1 MLPEKYAK
9 PVVEYLRATR
19 HVYELCMARHVAPD
33 FHRQFDEFRRTFLV
47 LNSLISLPWTLK
59 CHVILGIYIINILF
73 LINWFI
79 LDHFEEYFKL
89 TGVTFRYTTGE
100 FIESMHHRLRMM
112 MEKHNLHITS
122 KSLGTKL
129 LETKLLKTICLWNFL
144 NLDRQ
149 IGNKPVPRSVEAIA
163 GAVYSQQF

>member
-1 MLPEKYAK
+1 MKISGLGGSYAGPSIRKILRETSLSDLEEMLPEKYAK

-73 LINWFI
+73 LIN
-79 LDHFEEYFKL
+79 
-89 TGVTFRYTTGE
+89 
-100 FIESMHHRLRMM
+100 
-112 MEKHNLHITS
+112 
-122 KSLGTKL
+122 
-129 LETKLLKTICLWNFL
+129 
-144 NLDRQ
+144 
-149 IGNKPVPRSVEAIA
+149 
-163 GAVYSQQF
+163 